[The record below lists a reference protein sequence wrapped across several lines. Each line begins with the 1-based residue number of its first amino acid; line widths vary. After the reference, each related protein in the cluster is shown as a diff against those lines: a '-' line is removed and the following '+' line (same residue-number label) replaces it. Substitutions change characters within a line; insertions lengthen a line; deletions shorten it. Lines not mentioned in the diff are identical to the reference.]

1 VKSFTASLNRSHGD
15 AHCARRCQVDGGDD
29 SEQKVCECK
38 GYNELLWLSGGRVI
52 AERIYTGNVSQTSGH
67 GVGSWMGAECVRA
80 KQSITKLHCKC
91 LNTFPLELMLP
102 HAGSSA
108 LILREEATLESA
120 SKASR
125 RQHL

>member
-1 VKSFTASLNRSHGD
+1 
-15 AHCARRCQVDGGDD
+15 
-29 SEQKVCECK
+29 
-38 GYNELLWLSGGRVI
+38 
-52 AERIYTGNVSQTSGH
+52 
-67 GVGSWMGAECVRA
+67 MGAECVRA

-125 RQHL
+125 RVTIFDFCDLGCLCVLRAFSY

>member
-1 VKSFTASLNRSHGD
+1 MKSFTASLNRSHGD

-67 GVGSWMGAECVRA
+67 GVGWALSVFERSKVSPNFIAFA
-80 KQSITKLHCKC
+80 
-91 LNTFPLELMLP
+91 
-102 HAGSSA
+102 SA
-108 LILREEATLESA
+108 
-120 SKASR
+120 
-125 RQHL
+125 